1 MQSVR
6 ALPAAADVVM
16 AIERACE
23 TRALA
28 EAELEC
34 GGLLRQIATKFEKVA
49 DDEARSALAE
59 RIGQKSMLCAL
70 GKLLTVLLARTGDD
84 DSLLYVSAF
93 ISNSCVVYSERA
105 CDLTGRALID
115 PLFQIVMGPSD
126 SDIRQLAAAALTSLS
141 ANGRLQCDPN
151 THEQIRTFARSV
163 EHVLETATH
172 IGFQQHVM
180 YLLQQSAKSG
190 NTHCREMFRELERK
204 YTKGNL
210 SGGIDF
216 NPHPHWI
223 DWNAEDVYL
232 QDHKGDRLDF
242 LLNPED
248 LLDVSIERT
257 TASDKQSQSRVLLR
271 KFSEASMSTHK
282 VSTTRPLYSAAFG
295 NMGEATNTDGTN
307 SNASSTNNAIREKS
321 LYQPA
326 LPLTRELGGRQER
339 DLAMQARARKVS
351 VVSIALPSCALQQH
365 TKPSEDDDAAFAGT
379 EDAAV
384 KPTGRLSLKIVPATV
399 RSKEAVCATQLEV
412 DDDDDAL
419 ASLPASH
426 EPDDRKDA
434 SHPSQCA
441 SSLVQN

>member
-190 NTHCREMFRELERK
+190 NTHCREMFRVRTLH
-204 YTKGNL
+204 YTL
-210 SGGIDF
+210 
-216 NPHPHWI
+216 H
-223 DWNAEDVYL
+223 
-232 QDHKGDRLDF
+232 R
-242 LLNPED
+242 
-248 LLDVSIERT
+248 
-257 TASDKQSQSRVLLR
+257 
-271 KFSEASMSTHK
+271 
-282 VSTTRPLYSAAFG
+282 
-295 NMGEATNTDGTN
+295 
-307 SNASSTNNAIREKS
+307 
-321 LYQPA
+321 
-326 LPLTRELGGRQER
+326 
-339 DLAMQARARKVS
+339 
-351 VVSIALPSCALQQH
+351 
-365 TKPSEDDDAAFAGT
+365 
-379 EDAAV
+379 
-384 KPTGRLSLKIVPATV
+384 
-399 RSKEAVCATQLEV
+399 
-412 DDDDDAL
+412 
-419 ASLPASH
+419 
-426 EPDDRKDA
+426 
-434 SHPSQCA
+434 
-441 SSLVQN
+441 